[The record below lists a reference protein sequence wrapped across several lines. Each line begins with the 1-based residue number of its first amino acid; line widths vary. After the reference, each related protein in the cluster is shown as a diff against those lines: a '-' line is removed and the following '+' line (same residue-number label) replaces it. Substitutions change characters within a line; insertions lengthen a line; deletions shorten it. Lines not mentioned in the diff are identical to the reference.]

1 MEKKKITLG
10 LDAGNLDAIITC
22 VTLAVQS
29 L

>member
-10 LDAGNLDAIITC
+10 SVLVNLDIITC
-22 VTLAVQS
+22 VTPTPVQS